1 MEKLFFSETSLQ
13 NKSKN
18 IQGFYLSYIHEQNIF
33 SLVNKS
39 LKKMEKQQWY
49 ILIFIIFVF
58 IIYINLW
65 SILFS
70 Y

>member
-39 LKKMEKQQWY
+39 LKKNGETAMIYSYFYY
-49 ILIFIIFVF
+49 ICF
-58 IIYINLW
+58 YHINLW